1 MVRLAQ
7 GGQSLIALAA
17 LLPLVLIPLV
27 MYTVEASLL
36 ATRQARLS
44 SALAQAAEDA
54 AQQVDS
60 LHYRETGEIRLRADQ
75 VRAVAAA
82 SLRASDPGAELEAAT
97 IVGQGSVGLSAHER
111 VPLQV
116 AFLWPG
122 AVVILH
128 ASSRARIRPGYDP

>member
-1 MVRLAQ
+1 M
-7 GGQSLIALAA
+7 IALAA
-17 LLPLVLIPLV
+17 LLPLVLVPLV
-27 MYTVEASLL
+27 MYTVEVSLL

-60 LHYRETGEIRLRADQ
+60 PHYRETGAIRLRADR
-75 VRAVAAA
+75 VLAVAAA
-82 SLRASDPGAELEAAT
+82 SLLASDPGAELETAT
-97 IVGQGSVGLSAHER
+97 IVGQDSVGLSAYER

-122 AVVILH
+122 AVVILR
-128 ASSRARIRPGYDP
+128 ASSRARIRPGFDP